1 MSLTT
6 VKHPALDLQHRRTDM
21 DEQAMLDMIR
31 EAGFLTGVMDKSNTP
46 FAMPVSSTNC
56 LPELKNLINLAFQQG
71 RLYERQ
77 V

>member
-1 MSLTT
+1 
-6 VKHPALDLQHRRTDM
+6 M

-31 EAGFLTGVMDKSNTP
+31 EAGFLTGVVNNSKIP
-46 FAMPVSSTNC
+46 FAVPVSSSNC

>member
-1 MSLTT
+1 
-6 VKHPALDLQHRRTDM
+6 M

-31 EAGFLTGVMDKSNTP
+31 EAGFLTGVMDKSNMP
-46 FAMPVSSTNC
+46 FATPVSSSNC

>member
-6 VKHPALDLQHRRTDM
+6 VKHPALDLQHRRTNM
-21 DEQAMLDMIR
+21 SEQAMLDMIR
-31 EAGFLTGVMDKSNTP
+31 EAGFLTGIMDNSKMS
-46 FAMPVSSTNC
+46 FAVPVSSTNC

>member
-1 MSLTT
+1 
-6 VKHPALDLQHRRTDM
+6 M
-21 DEQAMLDMIR
+21 DEQEMLEMIR
-31 EAGFLTGVMDKSNTP
+31 KAGFLTGVMDNSKTP
-46 FAMPVSSTNC
+46 FAAPVSSFNC